1 MNVGGQH
8 WVKYLLQIIIICKV
22 KKLPL
27 DILIIHVNRLEG
39 LTDLDEPDSGRDAIN
54 IFFDLALAAVTTSAM
69 IPDDC

>member
-27 DILIIHVNRLEG
+27 DILTIHVNRLEG
-39 LTDLDEPDSGRDAIN
+39 LPDLDKPDSGRDAIN
-54 IFFDLALAAVTTSAM
+54 IFFDLALAEITTSAM